1 MSEMRFD
8 KVVMLLPEV
17 KKVSLGA
24 KPLYKGDICIVKTNR
39 GKKISIPKIS
49 VLLQDKKSLIY
60 SLPRRKLIKGEFRLI
75 DGFFVDAE
83 TGVRVNGS
91 VMMKADEPVVKTK
104 EQKKKDKERSKKLRE
119 GLSKS
124 KLVKD
129 EKEKKVKKKKK
140 K

>member
-1 MSEMRFD
+1 MYCKNKSWE
-8 KVVMLLPEV
+8 
-17 KKVSLGA
+17 KKSVSL
-24 KPLYKGDICIVKTNR
+24 KSRFYCKT
-39 GKKISIPKIS
+39 
-49 VLLQDKKSLIY
+49 KKSLIY
-60 SLPRRKLIKGEFRLI
+60 SLPRRKVIKGEFRLI

-91 VMMKADEPVVKTK
+91 IMLKADEPVVKTK